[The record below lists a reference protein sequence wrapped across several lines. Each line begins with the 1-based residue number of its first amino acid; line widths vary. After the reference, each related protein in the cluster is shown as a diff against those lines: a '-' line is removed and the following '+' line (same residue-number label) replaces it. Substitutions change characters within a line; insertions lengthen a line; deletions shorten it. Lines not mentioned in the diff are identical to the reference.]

1 MEIEVLFLFSEKIEK
16 AFGLME
22 QSIQLLQRS
31 LDTSFLDAYIENGEN
46 IIDAYQVRVLD
57 GVPDEQ
63 TVQQLKT
70 IYQQLQAI
78 ELDSEEI
85 RRLSQLILLKGNK
98 AEPLQANHQLTPDSI
113 GFLFVFLIEQLYNTK
128 QSLKVLDIATG
139 MGNLLLTV
147 LLNLKL
153 ANFNV
158 QGFGVDIDDTL
169 LAVSATNNEW
179 TQASIQLFHQDG
191 LQDLLIDPVDVTI
204 SDLPI
209 GFYPNDEKAA
219 GFDSAAEDGHSY
231 AHHLLMEQAM
241 KYVKPDG
248 YGLFL
253 IPTNI
258 LETEQSSFFKNWL
271 QKNVYLQG
279 MIQLPDELFKSVQSR
294 KSILIVQNKGVQS
307 EQAKEVL
314 LAKLGSL
321 KDPAKVTQFFQQ
333 FETWKSSNLK

>member
-1 MEIEVLFLFSEKIEK
+1 MFPEKIEK
-16 AFGLME
+16 AFDLME
-22 QSIQLLQRS
+22 QSIQLLKQS
-31 LDTSFLDAYIENGEN
+31 LDTSFLDAYTENGEN
-46 IIDAYQVRVLD
+46 IIDNYQVRVLD

-70 IYQQLQAI
+70 IYQQLAAV
-78 ELDSEEI
+78 ELQPEEI
-85 RRLSQLILLKGNK
+85 RRLSQLVLLKGNK
-98 AEPLQANHQLTPDSI
+98 AESLQANHQLTPDSI
-113 GFLFVFLIEQLYNTK
+113 GFLFVYLIEQLYAK
-128 QSLKVLDIATG
+128 DQPLKILDIASG
-139 MGNLLLTV
+139 MGNLILTII
-147 LLNLKL
+147 LNLNL
-153 ANFNV
+153 AEYQA

-179 TQASIQLFHQDG
+179 THAAIDLFHQDG
-191 LQDLLIDPVDVTI
+191 LQDLLLDPVDVAV

-209 GFYPNDEKAA
+209 GFYPNDEKAQT
-219 GFDSAAEDGHSY
+219 FDSSADEGHSY

-241 KYVKPDG
+241 KFVKPDG

-294 KSILIVQNKGVQS
+294 KSILFVQNKGEHS

-314 LAKLGSL
+314 VAKLGSL

-333 FETWKSSNLK
+333 FEAWKSSNLK

>member
-1 MEIEVLFLFSEKIEK
+1 MFPEKIEK

-22 QSIQLLQRS
+22 QAIGLLKRS
-31 LDTSFLDAYIENGEN
+31 LDTSFLDAYTENGEN
-46 IIDAYQVRVLD
+46 IIDNYQVRVQD

-63 TVQQLKT
+63 TVQKLKT

-78 ELDSEEI
+78 ELEPEEI

-98 AEPLQANHQLTPDSI
+98 AESLQANHQLTPDSI
-113 GFLFVFLIEQLYNTK
+113 GFLFVYLIEQLYSPEE
-128 QSLKVLDIATG
+128 SLKVLDIATG
-139 MGNLLLTV
+139 MGNLLLTII
-147 LLNLKL
+147 LNLNL
-153 ANFNV
+153 AKYTV
-158 QGFGVDIDDTL
+158 QGLGVDIDDTL
-169 LAVSATNNEW
+169 LSVSATNNEW
-179 TQASIQLFHQDG
+179 TKATIQLFHQDG
-191 LQDLLIDPVDVTI
+191 LQDLLVDPVDVAV

-209 GFYPNDEKAA
+209 GYYPNDEKAKD
-219 GFDSAAEDGHSY
+219 FDSAAEEGHSY

-241 KYVKPDG
+241 KFVKPDG

-294 KSILIVQNKGVQS
+294 KSILFVQNKGDHS

-314 LAKLGSL
+314 VAKLGSL

-333 FETWKSSNLK
+333 FEAWKSSNLK

>member
-1 MEIEVLFLFSEKIEK
+1 MEIEVFLLFPEKIEK

-22 QSIQLLQRS
+22 QAIGLLKRS
-31 LDTSFLDAYIENGEN
+31 LDTSFLDAYTENGEN
-46 IIDAYQVRVLD
+46 IIDNYQVRVLD

-63 TVQQLKT
+63 TVQKLKT

-78 ELDSEEI
+78 ELEPEEM

-98 AEPLQANHQLTPDSI
+98 AESLQANHQLTPDSI
-113 GFLFVFLIEQLYNTK
+113 GFLFVYLIEQLFSPE
-128 QSLKVLDIATG
+128 QSLKILDIATG
-139 MGNLLLTV
+139 MGNLLLTTV
-147 LLNLKL
+147 LNLNIAKYS
-153 ANFNV
+153 V

-169 LAVSATNNEW
+169 LSVSATNNEW
-179 TQASIQLFHQDG
+179 TKAAIQLFHQDG
-191 LQDLLIDPVDVTI
+191 LQDLLVDPVDVAI

-209 GFYPNDEKAA
+209 GYYPNDEKAKE
-219 GFDSAAEDGHSY
+219 FDSAAEEGHSY

-241 KYVKPDG
+241 KFVKPDG

-258 LETEQSSFFKNWL
+258 LETEQSTYFKNWL

-294 KSILIVQNKGVQS
+294 KSILFVQNKGEHS

-314 LAKLGSL
+314 VAKLGSL
-321 KDPAKVTQFFQQ
+321 KDPAKITQFFQQ
-333 FETWKSSNLK
+333 FEAWKSSNLK

>member
-1 MEIEVLFLFSEKIEK
+1 MFPEKIEK
-16 AFGLME
+16 AFDLME
-22 QSIQLLQRS
+22 QSIQLLKQS
-31 LDTSFLDAYIENGEN
+31 LDTSFLDAYTENGEN
-46 IIDAYQVRVLD
+46 IIDGYQVRVLD

-78 ELDSEEI
+78 ELQPEEI
-85 RRLSQLILLKGNK
+85 RRLSQLVLLKGNK
-98 AEPLQANHQLTPDSI
+98 AESLQANHQLTPDSI
-113 GFLFVFLIEQLYNTK
+113 GFLFVYLIEQLYAK
-128 QSLKVLDIATG
+128 DQALRILDIASG
-139 MGNLLLTV
+139 MGNLLLTII
-147 LLNLKL
+147 LNLNL
-153 ANFNV
+153 AEYQA

-179 TQASIQLFHQDG
+179 TQAAIDLFHQDG
-191 LQDLLIDPVDVTI
+191 LQDLLLDPVDVAV

-209 GFYPNDEKAA
+209 GFYPNDEKAQT
-219 GFDSAAEDGHSY
+219 FDSAADEGHSY

-241 KYVKPDG
+241 KFVKPNG

-294 KSILIVQNKGVQS
+294 KSILFVQNKGEHS

-314 LAKLGSL
+314 VAKLGSL

-333 FETWKSSNLK
+333 FEAWKSSNLK

>member
-1 MEIEVLFLFSEKIEK
+1 MFLLFPEKIEK

-22 QSIQLLQRS
+22 QAIGLLKRS
-31 LDTSFLDAYIENGEN
+31 LDTSFLDAYTENGEN
-46 IIDAYQVRVLD
+46 IIDNYQVRVQD

-63 TVQQLKT
+63 TVQKLKT

-78 ELDSEEI
+78 ELEPEEI

-98 AEPLQANHQLTPDSI
+98 AESLQANHQLTPDSI
-113 GFLFVFLIEQLYNTK
+113 GFLFVYLIEQLYSPEE
-128 QSLKVLDIATG
+128 SLKVLDIATG
-139 MGNLLLTV
+139 MGNLLLTII
-147 LLNLKL
+147 LNLNL
-153 ANFNV
+153 AKYTV

-169 LAVSATNNEW
+169 LSVSATNNEW
-179 TQASIQLFHQDG
+179 TKATIQLFHQDG
-191 LQDLLIDPVDVTI
+191 LQDLLVDPVDVAV

-209 GFYPNDEKAA
+209 GYYPNDEKAKD
-219 GFDSAAEDGHSY
+219 FDSAAEEGHSY

-241 KYVKPDG
+241 KFVKPDG

-294 KSILIVQNKGVQS
+294 KSILFVQNKGDHS

-314 LAKLGSL
+314 VAKLGSL

-333 FETWKSSNLK
+333 FEAWKSSNLK

>member
-1 MEIEVLFLFSEKIEK
+1 MFPEKIEK

-22 QSIQLLQRS
+22 QAIGLLKRS
-31 LDTSFLDAYIENGEN
+31 LDTSFLDAYTENGEN
-46 IIDAYQVRVLD
+46 IIDNYQVRVQD

-63 TVQQLKT
+63 TVQKLKT

-78 ELDSEEI
+78 ELEPEEI

-98 AEPLQANHQLTPDSI
+98 AESLQANHQLTPDSI
-113 GFLFVFLIEQLYNTK
+113 GFLFVYLIEQLYSPEE
-128 QSLKVLDIATG
+128 SLKVLDIATG
-139 MGNLLLTV
+139 MGNLLLTII
-147 LLNLKL
+147 LNLNL
-153 ANFNV
+153 AKYTV

-169 LAVSATNNEW
+169 LSVSATNNEW
-179 TQASIQLFHQDG
+179 TKATIQLFHQDG
-191 LQDLLIDPVDVTI
+191 LQDLLVDPVDVAV

-209 GFYPNDEKAA
+209 GYYPNDEKAKD
-219 GFDSAAEDGHSY
+219 FDSAAEEGHSY

-241 KYVKPDG
+241 KFVKPDG

-294 KSILIVQNKGVQS
+294 KSILFVQNKGDHS

-314 LAKLGSL
+314 VAKLGSL

-333 FETWKSSNLK
+333 FEAWKSSNLK